1 MPEGNGEQRIVYNG
15 AMETVILYARAI
27 SPEIV
32 KAAAPHREV
41 VVAETTTRMVEH
53 VVHRKDV
60 VSVVVELDAAVDE
73 DVRLLGSFVRLFP
86 TIVLAVVVDPAELPF
101 PLPKGAVLVPIEQ
114 SEEQILTSLRAAIVP
129 RAQPDRRQFN
139 RFDWP
144 LQATLGPDPSQ
155 DPTHRIRAL
164 SAGGAFLERSGR
176 NPDPGTVED
185 ITIRFANFALST
197 QCEVLSPRQASS
209 TLPDGF
215 GIRFVHL
222 SPKAEAIIE
231 RIVND
236 ALVQVLLG
244 KDEEPEIPSLDEDV
258 FTFSLGGEI
267 SLN

>member
-1 MPEGNGEQRIVYNG
+1 
-15 AMETVILYARAI
+15 METVILYARAI

-32 KAAAPHREV
+32 KAAAPQREV
-41 VVAETTTRMVEH
+41 VVAETTARLVEH
-53 VVHRKDV
+53 VVHRKNV
-60 VSVVVELDAAVDE
+60 VSVVVELNGAIDE
-73 DVRLLGSFVRLFP
+73 DGRLLRSFVRLFP
-86 TIVLAVVVDPAELPF
+86 TIVVAVVTDPAELPF

-114 SEEQILTSLRAAIVP
+114 SEEQILNSLREAIVP

-144 LQATLGPDPSQ
+144 LQATLGPAPSQ
-155 DPTHRIRAL
+155 HATHRIRAL

-176 NPDPGTVED
+176 NPDPGSVEE
-185 ITIRFANFALST
+185 ITIRFGNFSLST
-197 QCEVLSPRQASS
+197 QCEILNPRQASS

-215 GIRFVHL
+215 GIRFVRL
-222 SPKAEAIIE
+222 SPKAEEIIE

-244 KDEEPEIPSLDEDV
+244 DDEQPEIPSLDEDV
-258 FTFSLGGEI
+258 FTFSLGEEI